1 MKDWVFAALV
11 ASVGFAAA
19 PASAMPA
26 SPQAAV
32 ENDWLLNVADGCPRS
47 YYHHYG
53 RCVPNARGYRGP
65 RYDDAYDEPRYD
77 TGLYYNDRPGYFDGP
92 GYYDGP
98 RYWAVPRWGCPAG
111 RHTGRWGR
119 CVPNW

>member
-11 ASVGFAAA
+11 ASVGFAATS
-19 PASAMPA
+19 ASAMPA
-26 SPQAAV
+26 LPKAV
-32 ENDWLLNVADGCPRS
+32 VDNDLLVSIADGCPRN
-47 YYHHYG
+47 YYSHYG
-53 RCVPNARGYRGP
+53 RCVPNARGYRGA
-65 RYDDAYDEPRYD
+65 RYGDEHQGQRYYARPYDY
-77 TGLYYNDRPGYFDGP
+77 DRPGYFDGP

-98 RYWAVPRWGCPAG
+98 RYWAVPRWGCPPG